1 MKRFSVVV
9 FCISIALVSHAQGRR
24 RAVDGNTGIT
34 QTVPQFPGTP
44 FAGLTA
50 AQTTSFNAGRGQ
62 FLRVWNNIDGLGPVF
77 NERAC
82 TDCHNAPAAGGG
94 SVRNVTRFATRTG
107 GVFDPLTSL
116 GGSLMQDRAIGG
128 TGPGTQHN
136 FLPEHVPPQATIVVQ
151 RRTTPLFGL
160 GLVDATPDSVFVTL
174 AALQAARGDGVAG
187 RVNMTDNL
195 RAGTKTVG
203 RFGWKAQVPTLVQFS
218 GDALLNELG
227 ITTPDFPS
235 ENCPQGNCAELV
247 FSPVSGINDPGIAV
261 TTITNYMML
270 LAAPNRGPS
279 TADSIA
285 GEQIFESIG
294 CSECHVGTLTT
305 GSNTIAALD
314 HQTYHPYSDFLL
326 HDMGALGDDLEMAS
340 STGAEMRTEPL
351 WGLRFVTRYLHD
363 GRATTLDEA
372 ILAHAGQGAAARDRY
387 NALTATAKAQLTAFL
402 RSL

>member
-1 MKRFSVVV
+1 MKRFIIVVS
-9 FCISIALVSHAQGRR
+9 CISIALVSYAQARR
-24 RAVDGNTGIT
+24 HAVDGNAGIT

-44 FAGLTA
+44 FAGLTT
-50 AQTTSFNAGRGQ
+50 AQSNSFSAGRGE
-62 FLRVWNNIDGLGPVF
+62 FVRNWNNGNGLGPVF
-77 NERAC
+77 NERSC
-82 TDCHNAPAAGGG
+82 SDCHNGPAPGGG
-94 SVRNVTRFATRTG
+94 SARTVTRFATRTG
-107 GVFDPLTSL
+107 GVFDPLTAL
-116 GGSLMQDRAIGG
+116 GGSLLQDHAIAA
-128 TGPGTQHN
+128 GPGAQHI
-136 FLPEHVPPQATIVVQ
+136 FVPEHVPPQATIVVQ

-203 RFGWKAQVPTLVQFS
+203 RFGWKAQVPTLFQFS
-218 GDALLNELG
+218 GDALLNEMG

-247 FSPVSGINDPGIAV
+247 FSPVSGVNDSGIAPLS
-261 TTITNYMML
+261 ITNYMML

-279 TADSIA
+279 TADSVA
-285 GEQIFESIG
+285 GEQLFESIG
-294 CSECHVGTLTT
+294 CSECHVATLTT
-305 GSNTIAALD
+305 GSNTIASLD

-326 HDMGALGDDLEMAS
+326 HDMGALGDGLEMAS

-351 WGLRFVTRYLHD
+351 WGLRFVARYLHD
-363 GRATTLDEA
+363 GRAATLEEA
-372 ILAHAGQGAAARDRY
+372 ITAHDGQARAARDRY
-387 NALTATAKAQLTAFL
+387 TALTASAKAQLTAFL

>member
-1 MKRFSVVV
+1 MRRFTIVV
-9 FCISIALVSHAQGRR
+9 FCISIALVSYAQVRR
-24 RAVDGNTGIT
+24 HAVDGNAGIT
-34 QTVPQFPGTP
+34 QTVPQFPGSLL
-44 FAGLTA
+44 AGLTP
-50 AQTTSFNAGRGQ
+50 AQTSSFNAGRVQ
-62 FLRVWNNIDGLGPVF
+62 FLRAWNNIDGLGPVF

-94 SVRNVTRFATRTG
+94 SARNVTRFATRVG

-116 GGSLMQDRAIGG
+116 GGSLLQDHAITG
-128 TGPGTQHN
+128 GPGAQHT
-136 FLPEHVPPQATIVVQ
+136 FLPEHVPAQATIVVQ
-151 RRTTPLFGL
+151 RRSTPLFGL

-218 GDALLNELG
+218 GDALLNEVG
-227 ITTPDFPS
+227 ITSPDFPS

-247 FSPVSGINDPGIAV
+247 FSPVSAMNDDGSAV
-261 TTITNYMML
+261 AMITNYMML

-279 TADSIA
+279 TPDSIA

-294 CSECHVGTLTT
+294 CSECHVSTLTT
-305 GSNTIAALD
+305 GSNAIASLD
-314 HQTYHPYSDFLL
+314 RKTYHPYSDFLL
-326 HDMGALGDDLEMAS
+326 HDMGTLGDGLEMAS

-363 GRATTLDEA
+363 GRATTLEDA
-372 ILAHAGQGAAARDRY
+372 ITAHDGQAAAAKSRY
-387 NALTATAKAQLTAFL
+387 TALAASERAQLIAFL

>member
-1 MKRFSVVV
+1 MKRFSIVVLS
-9 FCISIALVSHAQGRR
+9 ISIALVSYAQVRR
-24 RAVDGNTGIT
+24 RAVDGNTGST
-34 QTVPQFPGTP
+34 QTVAQPAGNS
-44 FAGLTA
+44 FAGLTP
-50 AQTTSFNAGRGQ
+50 AQSNSFNAGRGQ
-62 FLRVWNNIDGLGPVF
+62 FVRVWNNGNGLGPVF

-82 TDCHNAPAAGGG
+82 SDCHNGPAAGGG
-94 SVRNVTRFATRTG
+94 SARLVTRFATRTG

-116 GGSLMQDRAIGG
+116 GGSLLQDHAIVGN
-128 TGPGTQHN
+128 GPGQQHN
-136 FLPEHVPPQATIVVQ
+136 FVPEQVPPQATIVVH

-187 RVNMTDNL
+187 RVNMADNL

-203 RFGWKAQVPTLVQFS
+203 RYGWKAQVPTLFQFS
-218 GDALLNELG
+218 GDAMLNEMG
-227 ITTPDFPS
+227 ITTPDFPN
-235 ENCPQGNCAELV
+235 ENCPQGNCAELA
-247 FSPVSGINDPGIAV
+247 FNPAPGINDTV
-261 TTITNYMML
+261 NTQTITNYMML

-279 TADSIA
+279 TTDSIA

-305 GSNTIAALD
+305 GSNAIAALD

-326 HDMGALGDDLEMAS
+326 HDMGALGDGLEMAS

-372 ILAHAGQGAAARDRY
+372 ITAHDGQGSAARDRY
-387 NALTATAKAQLTAFL
+387 TALTANAKAQLTAFL

>member
-1 MKRFSVVV
+1 MKRFSIVVLS
-9 FCISIALVSHAQGRR
+9 ISIALVSYAQVRR
-24 RAVDGNTGIT
+24 RAVDGNAGVT
-34 QTVPQFPGTP
+34 QTVTQPAGAP
-44 FAGLTA
+44 FAGITA
-50 AQTTSFNAGRGQ
+50 AQSNSFNAGRGQ
-62 FLRVWNNIDGLGPVF
+62 FVRNWDNRDGLGPVF

-82 TDCHNAPAAGGG
+82 SDCHNAPSAGGG
-94 SVRNVTRFATRTG
+94 SARLVTRFATRTG

-116 GGSLMQDRAIGG
+116 GGSLLQDHAIGG
-128 TGPGTQHN
+128 NGPGQQHT
-136 FLPEHVPPQATIVVQ
+136 FVPEQVPPQATIVVH

-174 AALQAARGDGVAG
+174 AALQAARADGVAG

-203 RFGWKAQVPTLVQFS
+203 RFGWKAQVPTLFQFS
-218 GDALLNELG
+218 GDALLNEMG
-227 ITTPDFPS
+227 ITTPDFPN
-235 ENCPQGNCAELV
+235 ENCPQGNCAELT
-247 FSPVSGINDPGIAV
+247 FNPQPGINDV
-261 TTITNYMML
+261 NNTLTITNYMSL

-279 TADSIA
+279 TADSLA

-305 GSNTIAALD
+305 GSSSIALLD

-326 HDMGALGDDLEMAS
+326 HDMGSLGDGLEMAS

-372 ILAHAGQGAAARDRY
+372 ITAHDGQGSAARNRY
-387 NALTATAKAQLTAFL
+387 TALTATAKAQLTAFL

>member
-1 MKRFSVVV
+1 MRRFSIVVL
-9 FCISIALVSHAQGRR
+9 CISIALVSYAQVRR
-24 RAVDGNTGIT
+24 RAVDGNAGVT
-34 QTVPQFPGTP
+34 QTVPQFPGTS

-50 AQTTSFNAGRGQ
+50 AQTSSFNAGRGQ
-62 FLRVWNNIDGLGPVF
+62 FFRVWNNLDGLGPVF

-82 TDCHNAPAAGGG
+82 TDCHNGPAAGGG
-94 SVRNVTRFATRTG
+94 SARNVTRFATRTG

-116 GGSLMQDRAIGG
+116 GGSLLQDHAIGG
-128 TGPGTQHN
+128 NGPGPQHN
-136 FLPEHVPPQATIVVQ
+136 FVPEQVPPQATIVVQ

-247 FSPVSGINDPGIAV
+247 FSQVSGINDSGTAV
-261 TTITNYMML
+261 VTITNYMML

-279 TADSIA
+279 TPDSIA

-326 HDMGALGDDLEMAS
+326 HDMGALGDGLEMAS

-372 ILAHAGQGAAARDRY
+372 ITAHDGQAGAARDRY

>member
-1 MKRFSVVV
+1 MKRFSIAV
-9 FCISIALVSHAQGRR
+9 FCISIALVSYAQVRR
-24 RAVDGNTGIT
+24 RAVDVNAGSTP
-34 QTVPQFPGTP
+34 TVAQPAGAS

-50 AQTTSFNAGRGQ
+50 SQSSSFNAGRGQ
-62 FLRVWNNIDGLGPVF
+62 FVRAWDNRDGLGPVF

-82 TDCHNAPAAGGG
+82 SDCHNAPALGGG
-94 SVRNVTRFATRTG
+94 SARLVTRFATRTG

-116 GGSLMQDRAIGG
+116 GGSLLQDHAIGG
-128 TGPGTQHN
+128 NGPGQHT
-136 FLPEHVPPQATIVVQ
+136 FVPEQVPAQATIVVR

-160 GLVDATPDSVFVTL
+160 GLVDATPDSVFVAL

-187 RVNMTDNL
+187 RVNMTDNI

-203 RFGWKAQVPTLVQFS
+203 RFGWKAQVPTLFQFS

-235 ENCPQGNCAELV
+235 ENCPQGNCAELT
-247 FSPVSGINDPGIAV
+247 FNPAPGINDV
-261 TTITNYMML
+261 NNTLTITNYMTL

-294 CSECHVGTLTT
+294 CSECHVSTLTS
-305 GSNTIAALD
+305 GSSSIALLD

-326 HDMGALGDDLEMAS
+326 HDMGTLGDGLEMAS

-363 GRATTLDEA
+363 GRATTLDDA
-372 ILAHAGQGAAARDRY
+372 ITAHDGQARAARDRY
-387 NALTATAKAQLTAFL
+387 TALAATGKAQLIAFL

>member
-1 MKRFSVVV
+1 MKRFTIVA
-9 FCISIALVSHAQGRR
+9 FFISIALVSYAQVRR
-24 RAVDGNTGIT
+24 RAVDGNAGVT
-34 QTVPQFPGTP
+34 QTVAQFPGTS

-50 AQTTSFNAGRGQ
+50 AQTSSFNAGRVQ
-62 FLRVWNNIDGLGPVF
+62 FSRVWNNVDGLGPVF

-82 TDCHNAPAAGGG
+82 TDCHNGPGAGGG
-94 SVRNVTRFATRTG
+94 SARNVTRFATRTG

-116 GGSLMQDRAIGG
+116 GGSLLQDHAIGG
-128 TGPGTQHN
+128 NGPGPQHT
-136 FLPEHVPPQATIVVQ
+136 FFPEQVPPQATIVVQ

-195 RAGTKTVG
+195 RAGTKTIG

-247 FSPVSGINDPGIAV
+247 FSQVSGINDIGTAV
-261 TTITNYMML
+261 VTITNYMML

-279 TADSIA
+279 TPDSIA
-285 GEQIFESIG
+285 GEQVFESIG
-294 CSECHVGTLTT
+294 CSECHVSTLTT
-305 GSNTIAALD
+305 GSNTIASLD

-326 HDMGALGDDLEMAS
+326 HDIGTLGDGLEMGN

-363 GRATTLDEA
+363 GRATTLDGA
-372 ILAHAGQGAAARDRY
+372 ITAHEGQGRAANDRY
-387 NALTATAKAQLTAFL
+387 AALTATQKAQLIAFL

>member
-1 MKRFSVVV
+1 MKRFSIAVL
-9 FCISIALVSHAQGRR
+9 FISIALVSYAQVRR
-24 RAVDGNTGIT
+24 HAVDGNAGIT
-34 QTVPQFPGTP
+34 QTVPQFPGTS
-44 FAGLTA
+44 FAALTA
-50 AQTTSFNAGRGQ
+50 AQTNSFNVGRAQ
-62 FLRVWNNIDGLGPVF
+62 FFRVWNNQDGLGPVF

-82 TDCHNAPAAGGG
+82 TDCHNAPAPGGG
-94 SVRNVTRFATRTG
+94 STRNVTRFATRVN

-116 GGSLMQDRAIGG
+116 GGSLLQDHAING
-128 TGPGTQHN
+128 GPGAQHT
-136 FLPEHVPPQATIVVQ
+136 FLPEHVPAEATIVVQ
-151 RRTTPLFGL
+151 RRSTPLFGL

-218 GDALLNELG
+218 GDALVNELG

-235 ENCPQGNCAELV
+235 ENCPQGNCGELV
-247 FSPVSGINDPGIAV
+247 FSPRSGIDDGGNAV
-261 TTITNYMML
+261 TTITNFMML

-279 TADSIA
+279 SADSIA

-294 CSECHVGTLTT
+294 CSECHVSTLTT
-305 GSNTIAALD
+305 GSNAIASLD
-314 HQTYHPYSDFLL
+314 RQTYHPYSDFLL
-326 HDMGALGDDLEMAS
+326 HDMGSLGDGMEMAS

-372 ILAHAGQGAAARDRY
+372 ITAHAGQGGAARDRY
-387 NALTATAKAQLTAFL
+387 TALTATAKAQLMAFL